1 VSYGDAAR
9 GGHLTGALYGLGA
22 AALFGVSV
30 PLAKILV
37 PTTGTVMLAAL
48 LYLGAGLGVT
58 VLSAMLRD
66 VRGGRESGVTRADLP
81 LLVGIVLSGAVLGPV
96 LLLVG
101 LHQLSAVAASL
112 LLNLEAPFTILLAVW
127 LFRDHVGEMEI
138 VAIGLIVV
146 GALTLTH
153 AEGVFSASWMGG
165 AAVAGACL
173 SWAVDNNLTQRLSIR
188 DPLAIV
194 RVKALAAAPISFGL
208 ALVVGQTLPPSRE
221 LGYGM
226 VLGLFSYGLSVVFAV
241 RSLRLLGAAR
251 EAAYFATAPFIG
263 ALVAA
268 GLLREPLGAR
278 ELFAMVIM
286 AAGVILLLRAEHEHI
301 HTHEAMEHDHA
312 HVHDE
317 HHVHEHDE
325 PTIEPHAHVHR
336 HPTLT
341 HEHPHVPDV
350 HHRHRH

>member
-1 VSYGDAAR
+1 VNAGAGRRD
-9 GGHLTGALYGLGA
+9 GQVTGALYGIGA

-30 PLAKILV
+30 PLAKMLV
-37 PTTGTVMLAAL
+37 PTTGAVMLAAL
-48 LYLGAGLGVT
+48 LYLGAGFGVT
-58 VLSAMLRD
+58 VVSVLLRD
-66 VRGGRESGVTRADLP
+66 VRGERESGLERADLP
-81 LLVGIVLSGAVLGPV
+81 LLVGIVLAGAVLGPV

-112 LLNLEAPFTILLAVW
+112 LLNLEAPFTILIAVW
-127 LFRDHVGEMEI
+127 FFRDHVGEVEM
-138 VAIGLIVV
+138 VAIGLIVL

-153 AEGVFSASWMGG
+153 GEGAFSASWTGG

-173 SWAVDNNLTQRLSIR
+173 SWAIDNNLTQRLSIR

-208 ALVVGQTLPPSRE
+208 ALAVGQTFPPSRE
-221 LGYGM
+221 MGYGM
-226 VLGLFSYGLSVVFAV
+226 VLGFFSYGLSVVCAV

-268 GLLREPLGAR
+268 GLLGERLGAH
-278 ELFAMVIM
+278 ELFAMAVM
-286 AAGVILLLRAEHEHI
+286 AAGVVLLLRAEHEHV

-325 PTIEPHAHVHR
+325 PTSEPHAHVHR
-336 HPTLT
+336 HAPLT
-341 HEHPHVPDV
+341 HEHPHLPDV

>member
-1 VSYGDAAR
+1 MEDGAGSRNGQV
-9 GGHLTGALYGLGA
+9 TGALYGLGA

-48 LYLGAGLGVT
+48 LYLGAGLGVA
-58 VLSAMLRD
+58 VLSAVFRD
-66 VRGGRESGVTRADLP
+66 VRGGRESGLTRADIP
-81 LLVGIVLSGAVLGPV
+81 LLLGIVLSGAVVGPV
-96 LLLVG
+96 LLLLG

-127 LFRDHVGEMEI
+127 FFRDHVGGVEI
-138 VAIGLIVV
+138 VAIGFIVL
-146 GALTLTH
+146 GALSLTH
-153 AEGVFSASWMGG
+153 GEGAFSASWTGG
-165 AAVAGACL
+165 TAVAGACL
-173 SWAVDNNLTQRLSIR
+173 SWAIDNNLTQRLSIR

-194 RVKALAAAPISFGL
+194 RVKALAAAPISFAL
-208 ALVVGQTLPPSRE
+208 ALAVGEALPPSRE

-268 GLLREPLGAR
+268 GLLGEHLGAR
-278 ELFAMVIM
+278 ELFAMTVM
-286 AAGVILLLRAEHEHI
+286 GAGVVVLLRAEHEHV

-325 PTIEPHAHVHR
+325 PTSEPHAHVHG
-336 HPTLT
+336 HAPLT
-341 HEHPHVPDV
+341 HEHPHLPDV

>member
-1 VSYGDAAR
+1 
-9 GGHLTGALYGLGA
+9 LTGALYGLGA

-58 VLSAMLRD
+58 AMSAMLRD
-66 VRGGRESGVTRADLP
+66 VRGGRESGLTHADLP
-81 LLVGIVLSGAVLGPV
+81 LLVGIVLSGAVFGPV

-127 LFRDHVGEMEI
+127 LFRDHVGEVEI

-146 GALTLTH
+146 GALSLTH
-153 AEGVFSASWMGG
+153 AEGAFSASWTGG

-173 SWAVDNNLTQRLSIR
+173 SWAIDNNLTQRLSIR
-188 DPLAIV
+188 DPLAVV
-194 RVKALAAAPISFGL
+194 RVKALAAAPISLGL
-208 ALVVGQTLPPSRE
+208 ALLVGQRLPSSWE
-221 LGYGM
+221 VGYGM

-268 GLLREPLGAR
+268 GLLREPSAHASCSRWQSWRPASSCSCGPSTS
-278 ELFAMVIM
+278 MST
-286 AAGVILLLRAEHEHI
+286 
-301 HTHEAMEHDHA
+301 HTRRWSTITRMFTTRTTSTSMTRRPSS
-312 HVHDE
+312 
-317 HHVHEHDE
+317 
-325 PTIEPHAHVHR
+325 PTR
-336 HPTLT
+336 MCTGT
-341 HEHPHVPDV
+341 
-350 HHRHRH
+350 RR